1 MSNQTN
7 GKSMQ
12 KPWQSGHNIQSQV
25 LLPDG
30 ILLNTG
36 SRFFR
41 LNTGPRCQGQRH
53 FRTPAHTFAI
63 TLLTVL
69 AIFLLGLLRPAAAE
83 TATSGARLEIFAS
96 ILPQKFFIEKLAGDL
111 ANVEV
116 MVGPGMSP
124 HTYEPLPQQMSR
136 ISRARLFFTIG
147 VPFEKTLEKKLQAVC
162 PNLKIVATNRNVE
175 YRMMESSD
183 QTHVHSES
191 CTHGHGEPDPHIWLD
206 PHQVMIQAG
215 SIAEALKE
223 NLPEHRS
230 EIEARLASFTAELQR
245 LSDELATILAP
256 VKGQTMLVFHP
267 AFGYFADRYGLKQLA
282 IEIEGKEPGPRQL
295 AELIRKCRN
304 ENIHLIFVQ
313 QQFPVAAAN
322 TVAEAIS
329 GAVVPIDPLA
339 EDYFNNLRHIAGAV
353 SEGLTKK

>member
-1 MSNQTN
+1 
-7 GKSMQ
+7 MQ
-12 KPWQSGHNIQSQV
+12 KPWQSGHDIQSQV
-25 LLPDG
+25 LLPVG
-30 ILLNTG
+30 ALLNTG
-36 SRFFR
+36 FGLPR
-41 LNTGPRCQGQRH
+41 LNRDRNCQWKSS
-53 FRTPAHTFAI
+53 FRPSSAVI
-63 TLLTVL
+63 LTVL
-69 AIFLLGLLRPAAAE
+69 AVFLLSLFVPAAAE
-83 TATSGARLEIFAS
+83 AATSTLRLEIFAS
-96 ILPQKFFIEKLAGDL
+96 ILPQKFFIEKLVGDL

-162 PNLKIVATNRNVE
+162 PDLKIVATNHNVE

-206 PHQVMIQAG
+206 PHQVMVQAVN
-215 SIAEALKE
+215 IAEALKE
-223 NLPEHRS
+223 NMPDHRS
-230 EIEARLASFTAELQR
+230 QIEARLASFTIELQQ
-245 LSDELATILAP
+245 LSDELAGILEP

-267 AFGYFADRYGLKQLA
+267 AFGYFADRFGLKQLA
-282 IEIEGKEPGPRQL
+282 VEIEGKEPGPRQL
-295 AELIRKCRN
+295 AELIRKCRK

-322 TVAEAIS
+322 TVAEAIN

-339 EDYFNNLRHIAGAV
+339 EDYFNNLRYIAAAV
-353 SEGLTKK
+353 SKGLTKK

>member
-1 MSNQTN
+1 
-7 GKSMQ
+7 MQ

-25 LLPDG
+25 LLPVG
-30 ILLNTG
+30 AFFNAG
-36 SRFFR
+36 FRFFR
-41 LNTGPRCQGQRH
+41 LNTGRCCQGQCS
-53 FRTPAHTFAI
+53 FRPFSAM
-63 TLLTVL
+63 LLTVL
-69 AIFLLGLLRPAAAE
+69 AVFLSGIFWPAAAE
-83 TATSGARLEIFAS
+83 TATSPARLEIFAS

-162 PNLKIVATNRNVE
+162 PDLKIVATNHNVK

-206 PHQVMIQAG
+206 PHQVLILAG
-215 SIAEALKE
+215 NIAAALKE
-223 NLPEHRS
+223 DMPDHRS
-230 EIEARLASFTAELQR
+230 QIETRLASFSAELQQ
-245 LSDELATILAP
+245 LCDELTKILEP
-256 VKGQTMLVFHP
+256 VRGQTMLVFHP
-267 AFGYFADRYGLKQLA
+267 AFGYFADRFGLKQLA
-282 IEIEGKEPGPRQL
+282 VEIEGKEPGPRQL

-313 QQFPVAAAN
+313 KQFPVAAAH
-322 TVAEAIS
+322 TVAEAID

-339 EDYFNNLRHIAGAV
+339 EDYFSNLRQIATAV
-353 SEGLTKK
+353 TEGLAKK